1 MRGRRSRTIEPG
13 QQGLPEERKA
23 LVVRYMLDAEEAMKR
38 EQLAAEATAQESE
51 DDGAA
56 PQPQE
61 EQESLLRS
69 APASR
74 PERYVIKLRGVG
86 FLWRWAVFESIG
98 AGSNGAQPPLTTDPA
113 RAVAAG
119 LLPRLSEQ
127 AARRA
132 AERAARGAFRQ
143 AIASE

>member
-1 MRGRRSRTIEPG
+1 M
-13 QQGLPEERKA
+13 GLPEERKA
-23 LVVRYMLDAEEAMKR
+23 LVVRYMIDAEEALKR
-38 EQLAAEATAQESE
+38 EQLVAEVAASESE
-51 DDGAA
+51 GEAAA
-56 PQPQE
+56 PKSGE
-61 EQESLLRS
+61 EQALLRPL
-69 APASR
+69 PAVR
-74 PERYVIKLRGVG
+74 PAGYVIKLRGVG
-86 FLWRWAVFESIG
+86 FLWRWAVFEGIG
-98 AGSNGAQPPLTTDPA
+98 VGGNSAQPPLTSEPA